1 VPRWSLRSSSASAR
15 PRVHRHPAPAARAGA
30 EALLAE
36 LAGAAGGFVSGTRLA
51 ASLRVSRTAVWKHV
65 GALRAE
71 GYRIESVPYK
81 GYRLA
86 SRPDALLP
94 RELAKGLATAWLGR
108 SLVAYE
114 RVDSTNRAAM
124 QDLALPHGAVVYA
137 FTQTGGRGRL
147 GRAWMSPPGSVPFSV
162 LLTPNLAPQRAQLL
176 TLAAAVGLVRGIEAA
191 TGLSADIKWP
201 NDVLCRGRKLA
212 GILTEVR
219 SDPDRVARA
228 VVGIGMNV
236 ATDPAAFPE
245 AVRARATSLAAAL
258 GRPVAAAPLFRAVLA
273 GLEGA
278 FDAVLGG
285 EAAAL
290 DALMAAYRARCVT
303 LGREVVVHAAGRASA
318 GLLAGRA
325 ERVDDIGALWI
336 RCADGGAVPVY
347 AGDVTLA
354 GEAPPPA
361 GPGAAAAGTP

>member
-1 VPRWSLRSSSASAR
+1 LRSSSASAR

-30 EALLAE
+30 EALLKA
-36 LAGAAGGFVSGTRLA
+36 LAGAEGAFVSGTRLA
-51 ASLRVSRTAVWKHV
+51 ADLRVSRTAVWKHV

-71 GYRIESVPYK
+71 GYRIESAPHR

-86 SRPDALLP
+86 GRPDALLP
-94 RELAKGLATAWLGR
+94 RELAAGLATAWLGR
-108 SLVAYE
+108 SLVAFE

-147 GRAWMSPPGSVPFSV
+147 GRAWVSPPGSVPFSV

-191 TGLSADIKWP
+191 TGLAADIKWP

-219 SDPDRVARA
+219 SDPDRVVRA
-228 VVGIGMNV
+228 VVGVGLNV
-236 ATDPAAFPE
+236 ATDPATFPE
-245 AVRARATSLAAAL
+245 AVGPKATSVAAAL
-258 GRPVAAAPLFRAVLA
+258 GRRVATAPLLRAVLA
-273 GLEGA
+273 ALETA

-285 EAAAL
+285 DLGAL
-290 DALMAAYRARCVT
+290 DGLMAAYRARCVT
-303 LGREVVVHAAGRASA
+303 LGREVVVHAAGKASA
-318 GLLAGRA
+318 GTSAGPLAGRA
-325 ERVDDIGALWI
+325 ERVDDLGALWI